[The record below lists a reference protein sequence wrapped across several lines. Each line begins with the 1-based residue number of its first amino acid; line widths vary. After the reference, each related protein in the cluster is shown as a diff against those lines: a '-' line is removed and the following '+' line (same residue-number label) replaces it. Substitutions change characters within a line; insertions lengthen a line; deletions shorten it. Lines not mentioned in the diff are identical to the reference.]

1 MTRPK
6 IYIETTIV
14 GYLTAMS
21 SRDLVTAALQQV
33 TRDWWASRGAFD
45 LFISQL
51 VIDEASAGDPA
62 AAARRLEVLREVS
75 VLETTE
81 DAVMLA
87 KALLSGG
94 AIPSTAAADAFH
106 IGVAAAHGL
115 DYLLTWNCT
124 HIANATLRGRI
135 EAVCRA
141 SGFEPPI
148 ICTPVELAEE

>member
-62 AAARRLEVLREVS
+62 
-75 VLETTE
+75 
-81 DAVMLA
+81 
-87 KALLSGG
+87 
-94 AIPSTAAADAFH
+94 TAAPFPRRRPRTPSISALQPPT
-106 IGVAAAHGL
+106 V
-115 DYLLTWNCT
+115 LTT
-124 HIANATLRGRI
+124 
-135 EAVCRA
+135 
-141 SGFEPPI
+141 S
-148 ICTPVELAEE
+148 